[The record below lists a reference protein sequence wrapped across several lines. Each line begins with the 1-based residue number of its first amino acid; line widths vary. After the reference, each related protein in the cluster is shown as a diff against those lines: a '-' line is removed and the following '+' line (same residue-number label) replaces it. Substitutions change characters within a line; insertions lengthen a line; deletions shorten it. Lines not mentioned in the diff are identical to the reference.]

1 LRCHSTGTL
10 ALADA
15 TTQARPTALVVE
27 DDGQIG
33 QLIKFIVER
42 EGFDVI
48 LAQDGRAAQEVM
60 ATALAPAV
68 VLLDVMLPFVDG
80 LQLVAEMRRHQT
92 WKHCPAV
99 MLSAKATDADRTR
112 ALAAGA
118 DAYLVKPFLP
128 DDLRACL
135 KNALG
140 RVRQ

>member
-1 LRCHSTGTL
+1 
-10 ALADA
+10 LADVA
-15 TTQARPTALVVE
+15 TQGRPTALVVE
-27 DDGQIG
+27 DDSQIG

-48 LAQDGRAAQEVM
+48 VAADGRVAQEAM
-60 ATALAPAV
+60 ATSMAPAV

-80 LQLVAEMRRHQT
+80 LQLIAEIRRHPS
-92 WKHCPAV
+92 WKHCPAI
-99 MLSAKATDADRTR
+99 MLSAKATDADRAR

-135 KNALG
+135 KHALG
-140 RVRQ
+140 RIRQ